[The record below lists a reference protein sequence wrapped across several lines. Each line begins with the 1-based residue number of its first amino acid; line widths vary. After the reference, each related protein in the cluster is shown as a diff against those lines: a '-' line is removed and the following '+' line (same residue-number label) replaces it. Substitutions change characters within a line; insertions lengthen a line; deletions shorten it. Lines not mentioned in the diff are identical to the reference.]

1 MRVLVGLVVLF
12 GTLLTV
18 ASAEAQDAV
27 PTPPSIPP
35 GDDVIITT
43 HVGDRATVAGM
54 LLDTDTAIR
63 WTNRLTWWRDTFR
76 LHLEHDVEAT
86 ATIEQSHQLQLQ
98 LVQDSYTRE
107 IEGLRTDLREA
118 VTRYETELAARR
130 NPPFY
135 ETWGFAF
142 GLGGVCVAI
151 VGVLI
156 GVLVASL

>member
-1 MRVLVGLVVLF
+1 MRLLVVLVV
-12 GTLLTV
+12 LL
-18 ASAEAQDAV
+18 SAATAGAQDAV
-27 PTPPSIPP
+27 PTPPVIPP

-54 LLDTDTAIR
+54 LLDTDTSIR
-63 WTNRLTWWRDTFR
+63 WLNRMTWWRETFR
-76 LHLEHDVEAT
+76 LHLEHDAEVTLAL
-86 ATIEQSHQLQLQ
+86 QHSHELELQI
-98 LVQDSYTRE
+98 VQASSTRE